1 MIIEALIAVAAIG
14 VNSVFGQTMRIQTAG
29 LANEMAGVDSA
40 TQIQAA
46 GTTAAT
52 DDAGDEK
59 AFMPIR
65 SDAAGGAGNGVHAGL
80 WRRCRAHCAPSFQ

>member
-1 MIIEALIAVAAIG
+1 VIIEPLIAVAAIG

-59 AFMPIR
+59 AFKPFR
-65 SDAAGGAGNGVHAGL
+65 SDAAGNGVHAGL